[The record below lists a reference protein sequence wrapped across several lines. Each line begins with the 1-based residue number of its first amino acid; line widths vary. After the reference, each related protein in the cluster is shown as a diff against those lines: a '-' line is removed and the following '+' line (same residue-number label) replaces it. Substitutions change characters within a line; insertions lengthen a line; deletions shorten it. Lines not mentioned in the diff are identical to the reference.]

1 MTKRF
6 QDRVVIV
13 TGAGS
18 IGPGWG
24 NGKAA
29 AVSYAREGASVFCV
43 DINQQA
49 AEEAQAI
56 ITGEEGNATVHIC
69 DVSKSD
75 QVEAMVAACMAAYG
89 RIDVLHNNV
98 GIVANG
104 NVVEASED
112 SWDRVHDINLKSI
125 FLCCKHVIP
134 HMEQQGKGAI
144 ITISSTAGIRD
155 MGVSY
160 TSYSATK
167 AAIIHLTRTIA
178 IDYAGKGIRANT
190 IIPGIIHTPLVEQ
203 LYASFGPGQRE
214 RLLQRR
220 NEQIPL
226 GRMGEAW
233 DIAQAALFLASDDAK
248 YITGTELVVDG
259 GLTVKCL

>member
-13 TGAGS
+13 NGAGS
-18 IGPGWG
+18 VAPGWG

-29 AVSYAREGASVFCV
+29 AVAYAREGAKVFCV
-43 DINQQA
+43 DISQQA
-49 AEEAQAI
+49 AEITRDI
-56 ITGEEGNATVHIC
+56 IIDEGGNAIAHAA
-69 DVSKSD
+69 DASKAV
-75 QVEAMVAACMAAYG
+75 QVEAMVKTCLSEYG

-98 GIVANG
+98 GIVENG
-104 NVVEASED
+104 SVVEASEE

-125 FLCCKHVIP
+125 FLSCKHVIP
-134 HMEQQGKGAI
+134 QMEKQGKGVI
-144 ITISSTAGIRD
+144 INISSTAGIRD
-155 MGVSY
+155 MGMSY
-160 TSYSATK
+160 CSYSATK
-167 AAIIHLTRTIA
+167 AAIPHLTRTIA

-203 LYASFGPGQRE
+203 LYSRFAEAE
-214 RLLQRR
+214 RDELLARR
-220 NEQIPL
+220 NRQIPI
-226 GRMGEAW
+226 GRMGDAW
-233 DIAQAALFLASDDAK
+233 DIANAALFLASDEAK